1 MLIRIPYENINKFYE
16 DSQSYIP
23 SNDMEKNMAI

>member
-1 MLIRIPYENINKFYE
+1 MLIRIPYDKINKFYE